1 MWLAVTAGFL
11 ADMLISWG
19 ISSLGSLFDS
29 NLRNGV
35 VSFATTAGIVTA
47 ILLVLSTGLGGW
59 LAGRIAKRENV
70 LHGVLVG
77 GLGIF
82 ALLIASFS
90 GERLPLAD
98 IVLQIVAVG
107 VGGLGGWL
115 SRWIPARQE

>member
-19 ISSLGSLFDS
+19 ISSVGSLFDP
-29 NLRNGV
+29 NLRNSV
-35 VSFATTAGIVTA
+35 VSFATTAGIVAA

-77 GLGIF
+77 GMGIF
-82 ALLIASFS
+82 AMLISSWS
-90 GERLPLAD
+90 GVRLPFAD